1 MTIYENVML
10 NWDGDGDYAQTV
22 VPLSEVEEQNRE
34 RAHLVRENARMR
46 EALQCMLPR
55 YVELFEHA
63 GLGPARDSI
72 AVEMA
77 EEALGIRTEDSDA

>member
-34 RAHLVRENARMR
+34 RAHLVRENARLR
-46 EALQCMLPR
+46 RALEVL
-55 YVELFEHA
+55 
-63 GLGPARDSI
+63 RDRRDWISAADVDAFI
-72 AVEMA
+72 RN
-77 EEALGIRTEDSDA
+77 ALSA